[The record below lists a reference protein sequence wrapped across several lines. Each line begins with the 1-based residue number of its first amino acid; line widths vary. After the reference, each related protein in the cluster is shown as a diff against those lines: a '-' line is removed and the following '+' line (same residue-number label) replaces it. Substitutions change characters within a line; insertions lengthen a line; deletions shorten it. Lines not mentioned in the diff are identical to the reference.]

1 MVKNGTFCAKDGVYT
16 LVVKKA
22 SVLDVNP
29 VVSRK
34 RKVLWKRY
42 ISYHIMGLRGSGIMK
57 HES

>member
-1 MVKNGTFCAKDGVYT
+1 MVKNGTLCAKDGVYT

-34 RKVLWKRY
+34 RKVL
-42 ISYHIMGLRGSGIMK
+42 
-57 HES
+57 